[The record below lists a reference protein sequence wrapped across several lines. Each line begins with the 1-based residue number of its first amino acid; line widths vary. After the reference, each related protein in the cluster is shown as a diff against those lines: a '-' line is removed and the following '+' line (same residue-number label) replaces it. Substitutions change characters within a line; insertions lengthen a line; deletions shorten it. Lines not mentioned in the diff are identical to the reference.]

1 MAVTNAYSSLSNAIY
16 QVKIY
21 QLNILWATGSIGLHR
36 LGILQG
42 CVLLF
47 SFFFLI
53 TELCFVTKQQ
63 PERTRKS
70 VLYTRFSHSQI
81 IAWSLKSTPQLT
93 WQI

>member
-47 SFFFLI
+47 SFFF
-53 TELCFVTKQQ
+53 FDN
-63 PERTRKS
+63 RTL
-70 VLYTRFSHSQI
+70 LYYKT
-81 IAWSLKSTPQLT
+81 AA
-93 WQI
+93 